1 LSGRGK
7 VKSLDFDMVISATTA
22 VLNSLPK
29 DQDHLAEPVYN
40 LIAEE
45 YERLEGSNR
54 KHFNEYPIKRF
65 SSSIKTTRLKEL
77 GWRRV
82 GKKVLTNIT
91 HKGKLIKWEKL
102 HFRYIG
108 DDE

>member
-1 LSGRGK
+1 MGI
-7 VKSLDFDMVISATTA
+7 VISATTN

-40 LIAEE
+40 LIAKE

-54 KHFNEYPIKRF
+54 KYFNEYPIKRF
-65 SSSIKTTRLKEL
+65 AILIKTTRLKDL
-77 GWRRV
+77 GWRRINTP
-82 GKKVLTNIT
+82 VLTDIVF
-91 HKGKLIKWEKL
+91 KGKLIKQLKN